1 MADNFPKS
9 QIVLL
14 ELPACLYVYQQP
26 SPQPATSTPPQHT
39 ASGTSH
45 TTQALCDRVPFG
57 SRGASRMEAH
67 MHHRLPATSNQQPAA
82 SSQPA
87 TSEDGALRLPV
98 SSGCAPRA
106 GEGCRHGDP
115 SASQLHKGPLARSFL
130 LRRPIL
136 GFLNAR
142 TCLNVYLSRVS

>member
-26 SPQPATSTPPQHT
+26 AQQPATSTPPQHT

-67 MHHRLPATSNQQPAA
+67 MHCRLMLQPG
-82 SSQPA
+82 Q
-87 TSEDGALRLPV
+87 LLK
-98 SSGCAPRA
+98 
-106 GEGCRHGDP
+106 
-115 SASQLHKGPLARSFL
+115 ASQAAVQLKVEAAFMLGGVSCTWRSEIVAGWLDSGVFL
-130 LRRPIL
+130 QLP
-136 GFLNAR
+136 FH
-142 TCLNVYLSRVS
+142 